1 MSKIIVEKGQD
12 PFEVLAAAFFAEAK
26 EADPF
31 HKLLCAFRGASRRDE
46 TRAHTL
52 RNFWS
57 CASKTVQNEVS
68 FQYYGR

>member
-1 MSKIIVEKGQD
+1 MPKIIAEKGQN
-12 PFEVLAAAFFAEAK
+12 PFEVLALAFQSETK

-46 TRAHTL
+46 ARAHTL

-57 CASKTVQNEVS
+57 CASNKPENEVS